1 MLKCKEWLKNNTEVT
16 MELVNEVNSYDGSL
30 MDFNFQP
37 MEMFDE
43 AMSMLEYSPMDL
55 ALKLYYGEFNP
66 NDEYFD
72 FDGLG
77 NIASFTAWER
87 DGWLRDN
94 IDEIYERIMANINNI
109 GLPIEFAEVLVEEG
123 LID

>member
-16 MELVNEVNSYDGSL
+16 MELVNKVNSYDGSL

-43 AMSMLEYSPMDL
+43 VMTGYSPMDL

-87 DGWLRDN
+87 DEWLRDN
-94 IDEIYERIMANINNI
+94 LDEIYDRIMANINNI
-109 GLPIEFAEVLVEEG
+109 SLPFGFAEVLVEEG

>member
-1 MLKCKEWLKNNTEVT
+1 MLKCKEWLKNHTEVT
-16 MELVNEVNSYDGSL
+16 MQLVNEVNSYDGSL
-30 MDFNFQP
+30 MDFNFQR
-37 MEMFDE
+37 MDLFDE
-43 AMSMLEYSPMDL
+43 VMTGYSPMDL

-87 DGWLRDN
+87 DEWLIDN
-94 IDEIYERIMANINNI
+94 IDEIYERIMVNINNI
-109 GLPIEFAEVLVEEG
+109 GLPIEFAEELVEEG

>member
-1 MLKCKEWLKNNTEVT
+1 MLKCKEWLKNHTEVT
-16 MELVNEVNSYDGSL
+16 MQLVNEVNNYDGSL

-37 MEMFDE
+37 MGMFDE
-43 AMSMLEYSPMDL
+43 VMTGYSPMDL
-55 ALKLYYGEFNP
+55 VLKLYYGEFNP

-87 DGWLRDN
+87 DAWLRDN
-94 IDEIYERIMANINNI
+94 IDEIYERIMVNINNI

-123 LID
+123 LMD

>member
-1 MLKCKEWLKNNTEVT
+1 MLKCKEWLKNHTEVT
-16 MELVNEVNSYDGSL
+16 MQLVNEVNSYDGSL
-30 MDFNFQP
+30 MDFNFQR
-37 MEMFDE
+37 MDLFDE
-43 AMSMLEYSPMDL
+43 VMTGYSPMEL

-87 DGWLRDN
+87 DEWLRDN
-94 IDEIYERIMANINNI
+94 IDEIYERIMVNINNI
-109 GLPIEFAEVLVEEG
+109 GLPIEFAEELVEEG

>member
-1 MLKCKEWLKNNTEVT
+1 MLKCKEWLKNNTDIT

-37 MEMFDE
+37 MEIFDE
-43 AMSMLEYSPMDL
+43 VMTGYSPMDI

-66 NDEYFD
+66 NNEYFD
-72 FDGLG
+72 FDALG
-77 NIASFTAWER
+77 NIASFSGLER
-87 DGWLRDN
+87 DVWLRDN
-94 IDEIYERIMANINNI
+94 IDEIYDRIMANIDNI
-109 GLPIEFAEVLVEEG
+109 SLPFGFAEVLVEEG